1 MFLYFYFRNLL
12 QINIANIQKRATFM
26 LDLLSGEIKLE
37 GSAAEYE
44 QPAAE

>member
-1 MFLYFYFRNLL
+1 
-12 QINIANIQKRATFM
+12 M

-44 QPAAE
+44 QPPAE

>member
-26 LDLLSGEIKLE
+26 LDLLSGEIKIE
-37 GSAAEYE
+37 GSTAEFE
-44 QPAAE
+44 QQPTE